1 MSLKIKDKLSALLNN
16 VCDDGPG
23 VVLMARFDDGKEYYL
38 GRGKAD
44 VERGIPVSKKTVFN
58 IASLSKQFTAFCIH
72 LLENAGEIS
81 LDDGVKNYI
90 PELPDYANSIK
101 IDNLIHHTSGLKDYI
116 DIAEE
121 RGVSLSGKLT
131 PAESLKDVCD
141 CNKPDFIAGHEF
153 AYSNTN
159 YFLLSI
165 IIERITGKKISQY
178 AREMIFSPLNMN
190 DTFYNESYP
199 IVTETAK
206 GYSLSEL
213 TGGYEH
219 HESLWTQTG
228 DGAVYSTPEDLM
240 KWGGNFSNPV
250 SGNSKIID
258 SLTNEPLFSCAGI
271 CLSIKEDAARACQP
285 VLDWTGLDWT
295 GRTLRILTFTNA
307 RMGLI
312 STLTG
317 RHYSGMLTRSD
328 RPDWF
333 ASSFLL
339 PEHVLQ
345 QARDRTGARM
355 CVSSQRVDDRGMQR
369 GNFHYERGAEV
380 RYYTGRIYC
389 GYLFKLQTE
398 EKVLTKS

>member
-258 SLTNEPLFSCAGI
+258 MISEPFDALIDDIHSRVKDYHAYGSGLFVQHDFIEKSLLHSGSWIGYASFFVRHVNSRLTVIVLSNRDDFNAGKVAYQASE
-271 CLSIKEDAARACQP
+271 LL
-285 VLDWTGLDWT
+285 LDINLNDYD
-295 GRTLRILTFTNA
+295 
-307 RMGLI
+307 
-312 STLTG
+312 SQ
-317 RHYSGMLTRSD
+317 SD
-328 RPDWF
+328 F
-333 ASSFLL
+333 
-339 PEHVLQ
+339 
-345 QARDRTGARM
+345 
-355 CVSSQRVDDRGMQR
+355 
-369 GNFHYERGAEV
+369 
-380 RYYTGRIYC
+380 
-389 GYLFKLQTE
+389 GY
-398 EKVLTKS
+398 